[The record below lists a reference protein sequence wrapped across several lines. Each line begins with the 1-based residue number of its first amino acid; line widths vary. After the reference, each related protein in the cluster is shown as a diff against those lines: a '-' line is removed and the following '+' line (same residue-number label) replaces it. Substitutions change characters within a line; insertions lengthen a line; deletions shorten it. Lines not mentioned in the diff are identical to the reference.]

1 MTSTALDTVAF
12 ARRLSDAR
20 IASGRT
26 IQDTAAVCG
35 IPLPTLEAY
44 LYRQHLPSASVLFK
58 LARGL
63 GVSADWLLFGEGAR
77 NG

>member
-1 MTSTALDTVAF
+1 MTGTVLDPKAF

-26 IQDTAAVCG
+26 IQGTAEACD

-44 LYRQHLPSASVLFK
+44 LYRQHLPNASVLFK
-58 LARGL
+58 LAVGL
-63 GVSADWLLFGEGAR
+63 GVSADWLLFGREVR